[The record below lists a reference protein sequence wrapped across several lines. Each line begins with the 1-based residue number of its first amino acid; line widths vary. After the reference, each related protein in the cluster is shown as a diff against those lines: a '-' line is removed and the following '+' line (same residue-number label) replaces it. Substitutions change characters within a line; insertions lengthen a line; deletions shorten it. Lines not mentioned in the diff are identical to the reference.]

1 MRQCPEP
8 TSHLPTTLP
17 PERGFLCPGLLLPQN
32 TDRNKDENRMQC
44 AHAGGRLVLRALC
57 RRHRAACSHF
67 TGHTSKVGPGG
78 EVEVEFAPAR
88 DQQCPVST
96 GQRGCS
102 PLENSP
108 GELRFLWGALVS
120 EGAAPAPC
128 PPASV
133 LAQGPTRQSVFQTG
147 NMNQNNMTYCT
158 VISAVA

>member
-102 PLENSP
+102 PWKTPLESS
-108 GELRFLWGALVS
+108 GSCGGLWSVKGQLL
-120 EGAAPAPC
+120 
-128 PPASV
+128 PPALRPLSWPRV
-133 LAQGPTRQSVFQTG
+133 RRGSLFSRQET
-147 NMNQNNMTYCT
+147 
-158 VISAVA
+158 